1 VIGAAVKVM
10 RIATGEETEE
20 VDFDGIDGGGNS
32 AVEAALPS
40 VQPRS
45 SRGTSG
51 WSLIVAGARTP
62 APVLCL

>member
-20 VDFDGIDGGGNS
+20 ADSTKSAAAELGGLGGISFLFNEG
-32 AVEAALPS
+32 
-40 VQPRS
+40 S
-45 SRGTSG
+45 SRGTWG
-51 WSLIVAGARTP
+51 LSLIVAGARTP